1 MYLSS
6 MNGSWMCSPCGYI
19 LYYFTTTQYYTV
31 RAWRWRACIG
41 LKKSF
46 LPVMMNNSRWK
57 EWSVRDYLLGHF
69 VTCDGWRKWLL
80 PVAVSPGL
88 SGMMKGVVKAVES
101 PRGLL
106 GRPEGWWWGEWCLPP
121 GPPGPAHWCH
131 LRTRIILQLIVP
143 RIKEERK
150 PHVKIFCE
158 KLGNLFSAAHFA
170 AVQLPATHLIGC

>member
-1 MYLSS
+1 MWHECDHMSR
-6 MNGSWMCSPCGYI
+6 PCGYV
-19 LYYFTTTQYYTV
+19 LYYFTTQYYTV
-31 RAWRWRACIG
+31 RAWHWRAFIG
-41 LKKSF
+41 LKTSF

-80 PVAVSPGL
+80 SVAVSPGL

-106 GRPEGWWWGEWCLPP
+106 GRPEGWWWGEWCWPP

-131 LRTRIILQLIVP
+131 LRTRIIVQLIVP

-150 PHVKIFCE
+150 PYVKIFGKTWQFIHCCI
-158 KLGNLFSAAHFA
+158 LCNNADACN
-170 AVQLPATHLIGC
+170 T